1 MNKNTKIIG
10 GALAIVLLA
19 VLGWSLLGERS
30 EKTANFSL
38 NASVLPQVWKYAGV
52 YSAPELATNVQK
64 NIETLNKK
72 LGEDGADT
80 YDLHVSLAQQYMFIG
95 EGKDAYTHLVH
106 AGEINPKNSLSY
118 QTLGWLMESLGA
130 MDAAEDSFN
139 HAISV
144 EPQIVQNHLALI
156 MFYIKQNTSPE
167 KIDAAFI
174 HALEQSGRAH
184 NVLVEYA
191 QWLEGRKDIARAIG
205 IWEEVLKSN
214 PQNIP
219 IKDKITQLKK
229 KL

>member
-1 MNKNTKIIG
+1 MSKNIKIIG
-10 GALAIVLLA
+10 GVLAIVLL
-19 VLGWSLLGERS
+19 VVIGRSLMGGRS

-38 NASVLPQVWKYAGV
+38 NASVLPQVWEYAGV
-52 YSAPELATNVQK
+52 YSTPELATNVQK
-64 NIETLNKK
+64 NIETLKKK
-72 LGEDGADT
+72 LGEDGVDT
-80 YDLHVSLAQQYMFIG
+80 YDIHISLAQQYMFIG

-106 AGEINPKNSLSY
+106 AGKINPRNSLSF

-130 MDAAEDSFN
+130 MTAAEDSFN

-144 EPQIVQNHLALI
+144 QPQIVQNHLALI
-156 MFYIKQNTSPE
+156 GFYIKQNASPE
-167 KIDAAFI
+167 KIDAAFT

-191 QWLEGRKDIARAIG
+191 QWMEGRKDIARAIVV
-205 IWEEVLKSN
+205 WEEVLKSD